1 MAQFR
6 NDAPGARAVLLQ
18 DRSYLLMD
26 PGETL
31 EICDA
36 AVLSAA
42 AGITRVDAGQ
52 APARDRRAILEAM
65 NDAELRGFVEKV
77 TGKRPHPNAKRA
89 TMIERALA
97 DG

>member
-36 AVLSAA
+36 AILSVA

-52 APARDRRAILEAM
+52 TPARDRRAILEAM
-65 NDAELRGFVEKV
+65 NDAELRDFVEKV
-77 TGKRPHPNAKRA
+77 TGKRPHSNAKRA

-97 DG
+97 SG

>member
-18 DRSYLLMD
+18 DRSYLLID

-36 AVLSAA
+36 AVLSVASGVVRVDVEK
-42 AGITRVDAGQ
+42 GITQ
-52 APARDRRAILEAM
+52 DRRAILEAM